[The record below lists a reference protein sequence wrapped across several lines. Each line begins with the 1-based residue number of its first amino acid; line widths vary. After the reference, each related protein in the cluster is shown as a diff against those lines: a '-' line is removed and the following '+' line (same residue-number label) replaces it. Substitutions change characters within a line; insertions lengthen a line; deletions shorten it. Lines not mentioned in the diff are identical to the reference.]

1 MKMTS
6 CRLVPYCEGRGK
18 DEMQAQVQR
27 KREEQRVQRQI
38 HSESEEKL
46 SLLLATSC
54 VVGGERN
61 VIRALLARG
70 VDIAK
75 EDRVRNRQMHSFLL
89 SISVYVSL
97 FVCLFLYRSRS
108 H

>member
-1 MKMTS
+1 
-6 CRLVPYCEGRGK
+6 
-18 DEMQAQVQR
+18 MQAQVQR
-27 KREEQRVQRQI
+27 EREEQRVQRQI

-89 SISVYVSL
+89 SVSVSVSVSL
-97 FVCLFLYRSRS
+97 SVCLFLYRSRS